1 MRNKKDFYDPELL
14 NVSFSQEFL
23 DRVHFH
29 ASNTRLKDLI
39 SLENAG
45 PVESESELIILWSRN
60 FRPQTCEKNARDH
73 RED

>member
-45 PVESESELIILWSRN
+45 PVESESELIIL
-60 FRPQTCEKNARDH
+60 
-73 RED
+73 